1 MKQNKYI
8 HYCWF
13 GGKPLP
19 KLAKKCIKSWKKYLL
34 DYEIIE
40 WSEKNVDLD
49 ECPFIREAYD
59 KKIWAF
65 VADYARTKAMY
76 EYGGIYFDTDM
87 VVTKNID
94 FLLTDKTFLGLED
107 SNMVNAAVWGA
118 LEPKTNFAKKML
130 DQYKKIQTIND
141 NDKYSYSIPRVIT
154 RILNDYKEFDPT
166 SKEIQILNNEI
177 TIYPRDYFYPLS
189 YNYRNNM
196 YTENTCMIHYFEAT
210 WIPKW
215 EQRENKIF
223 RMFGEKWGQK
233 VITGTRLSK
242 KIIKKGIKTVFFPV
256 FMYIDYSNKI
266 SKNYLNMLKKAK
278 ETIVNYNE
286 DYIILHNP
294 EWFGVTNATIELFD
308 NCVPCG
314 ELLRQKDIT
323 KIAETIIDNNI
334 TQVIF
339 SAMCV
344 GWKDLAIYLKEK
356 KPDIKIKV
364 FWHGN
369 HSQVSEPYGW
379 DRNIEL
385 LEMQK
390 SSTLD
395 LFGTCKKTLLNFYE
409 TIGIKTTFMT
419 NKVDIPKDIKIE
431 KKKVTNNKDQ
441 VKIGL
446 YAAKSDDWRKN
457 MFAQIAAVGLIDNAI
472 LDIVPLTPEARQ
484 FANFLKIPVEGIE
497 KPIPRNELI
506 ERMSK
511 NDINLYITFS
521 ECSPMLPL
529 ESFEVGV
536 PCITGN
542 NHHYWNDTELESY
555 IVVDNEENILN
566 ISEVLNQ
573 TLNNK
578 EKVMKLYKE
587 FSIANKKQSK
597 KDVKSFLEM

>member
-1 MKQNKYI
+1 MTKYI

-19 KLAKKCIKSWKKYLL
+19 KLARKCIKSWKKYLP

-49 ECPFIREAYD
+49 ECPFIRDAYD

-76 EYGGIYFDTDM
+76 EHGGIYFDTDM
-87 VVTKNID
+87 IVTKNID
-94 FLLTDKTFLGLED
+94 FLLDKETFLGLED

-118 LEPKTNFAKKML
+118 SKPKTVFAKKML
-130 DQYKKIQTIND
+130 EQYKKIKTIND

-154 RILNDYKEFDPT
+154 RILNEYEGFNPI
-166 SKEIQILNNEI
+166 SKEIQTLADGI

-189 YNYRNNM
+189 YNHRNNI

-223 RMFGEKWGQK
+223 RLFGEKYGQK
-233 VITGTRLSK
+233 VITGIRLSK
-242 KIIKKGIKTVFFPV
+242 KIAKKGIKTILFPAV
-256 FMYIDYSNKI
+256 IYSKYRQKISNKYLTMMEETNKKI
-266 SKNYLNMLKKAK
+266 REFKN
-278 ETIVNYNE
+278 

-294 EWFGVTNATIELFD
+294 EWFGVTSATIELFD

-314 ELLRQKDIT
+314 EILRNKDIK
-323 KIAETIIDNNI
+323 KISNTIINNNVN
-334 TQVIF
+334 QVIF
-339 SAMCV
+339 SAMCI
-344 GWKDLAIYLKEK
+344 GWKELAMYLREQE
-356 KPDIKIKV
+356 PSIKIKV

-379 DRNIEL
+379 NRNIEL

-390 SSTLD
+390 SGLLD
-395 LFGTCKKTLLNFYE
+395 VFGTCKKTLIKFYE
-409 TIGIKTTFMT
+409 TIGIKTTFIT
-419 NKVDIPKDIKIE
+419 NKVDLPKNIVIENKKEIKE
-431 KKKVTNNKDQ
+431 SK

-457 MFAQIAAVGLIDNAI
+457 MFAQIAAVGLVDNAV
-472 LDIVPLTPEARQ
+472 LDIVPLSPEATR

-506 ERMSK
+506 NRMSK

-529 ESFEVGV
+529 ESFEAGV

-542 NHHYWNDTELESY
+542 NHHYWNDDELENY

-566 ISEVLNQ
+566 IRDVLIN
-573 TLNNK
+573 TLKHK
-578 EKVMKLYKE
+578 EKVMSLYKK
-587 FSIANKKQSK
+587 FSAENKKQSK
-597 KDVKSFLEM
+597 KDVKKFLEM